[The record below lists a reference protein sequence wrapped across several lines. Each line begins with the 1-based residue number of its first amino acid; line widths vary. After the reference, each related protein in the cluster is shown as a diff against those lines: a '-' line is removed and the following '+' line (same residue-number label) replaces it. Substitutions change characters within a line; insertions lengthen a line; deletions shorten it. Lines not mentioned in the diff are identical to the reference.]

1 MTSAINTV
9 HNFETLMTALGVTHV
24 QENPPTK
31 GNVVK
36 SPGMNQPIQYGA
48 DPYRICSDGERTNH
62 LTKLAGRWIGEG
74 NEIQVVKLLAIGWN
88 ASNTP
93 PLDQD
98 IVTSTCESILRT
110 HQKNHPARKVGGHIY
125 PLFDINEAKVHT
137 MIRTPPPQRKWLL
150 KNCLPYGKVGMIIA
164 PGGTGKSM
172 FALQLSV
179 SLATGD
185 KFVDCWEIG
194 EIGASLLLF
203 GEEDTEEIHRRLH
216 NVVASLGQTS
226 PTKISAIE
234 SRVHAKSMTG
244 IDNQMTRIL
253 PSGSVTLT
261 DYTDRL
267 ILTANQIENLKL
279 IIIDP
284 ASRFRGG
291 NENAAEDTTRF
302 VESLERVS
310 QQTGATVLVLHHANK
325 ISQSAG
331 EANQNASRGS
341 SAMTDGVRWQMNLSR
356 PSKEDARKLYG
367 ISEDR
372 RHNYLLAAVTKN
384 NYGPPQADVVM
395 IRGEHGILHA
405 SNEHLSLPK
414 PEDTLISL
422 LKSETVAGRTYSLNA
437 FEKQFGGEQK
447 PFKMGV
453 LALRKLV
460 NDALT
465 RNLIQKRGGKTG
477 ALEIIDPPTR
487 NVR

>member
-1 MTSAINTV
+1 M
-9 HNFETLMTALGVTHV
+9 
-24 QENPPTK
+24 
-31 GNVVK
+31 
-36 SPGMNQPIQYGA
+36 
-48 DPYRICSDGERTNH
+48 
-62 LTKLAGRWIGEG
+62 AGKWIGEG
-74 NEIQVVKLLAIGWN
+74 KEIQVVKLMALGWN

-93 PLDQD
+93 PLDHD
-98 IVTSTCESILRT
+98 IVTSTCEGILRT
-110 HQKNHPARKVGGHIY
+110 HQNNHPVARVGGDISL
-125 PLFDINEAKVHT
+125 LFDLNEAKVHN
-137 MIRTPPPQRKWLL
+137 MICNPPPQRKWLL
-150 KNCLPYGKVGMIIA
+150 NDCLPYGKVGMIIA

-172 FALQLSV
+172 LALQLSV

-185 KFVDCWEIG
+185 KFVDYWEIG
-194 EIGASLLLF
+194 EVGASLLLF

-226 PTKISAIE
+226 PTKISDIE

-244 IDNQMTRIL
+244 IDNQMTRSL
-253 PSGSVTLT
+253 PAGSVTLT
-261 DYTDRL
+261 DYADRL
-267 ILTANQIENLKL
+267 ILTANQITNLKL

-302 VESLERVS
+302 VESLERVC

-356 PSKEDARKLYG
+356 PSKEDARKSYG
-367 ISEDR
+367 IPENL

-384 NYGPPQADVVM
+384 NYGPPQNDVVLM
-395 IRGEHGILHA
+395 RGEHGILHV
-405 SNEHLSLPK
+405 SNEHLSTPK
-414 PEDTLISL
+414 PEEILIAL
-422 LKSETVAGRTYSLNA
+422 LKSETAAGRVYSANA

-447 PFKMGV
+447 TFKMGI
-453 LALRKLV
+453 LAVRKLI
-460 NDALT
+460 NAAIA
-465 RNLIQKRGGKTG
+465 RNLIQKQRGKTG
-477 ALEIIDPPTR
+477 VLKIIDPPIQ